1 MEWKQMFQ
9 RASLEHNRL
18 LEEQALNFRKEIE
31 VEFGIDTA
39 ELVEI
44 AYKKRVEID
53 E

>member
-1 MEWKQMFQ
+1 MFQ

-18 LEEQALNFRKEIE
+18 HEAQALSFRKEIE
-31 VEFGIDTA
+31 AEFDIDTA

-44 AYKKRVEID
+44 AYKKRVEQD